1 MMNNIIHLFVI
12 YRWWRW
18 WSDW

>member
-1 MMNNIIHLFVI
+1 MNNIIHLFVI